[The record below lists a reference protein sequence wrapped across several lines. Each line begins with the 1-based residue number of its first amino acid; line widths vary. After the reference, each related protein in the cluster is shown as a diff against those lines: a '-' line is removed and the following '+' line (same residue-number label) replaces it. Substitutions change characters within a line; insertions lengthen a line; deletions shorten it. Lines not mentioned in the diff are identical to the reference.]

1 MDSKIDFSSYSLEEL
16 YSSLEKI
23 DKDIYPERAK
33 QIEELIGLKEAESPE
48 EINTIKN
55 IGEKSTKSDRLV
67 AAIIDGALGLA
78 TLIPVFYYVG
88 FDAFKE
94 PSIYLIG
101 TLFIYGVFTTLL
113 LHGYL
118 LYYYGQTIGKNY
130 MSIRVENLDGSKAS
144 LITIYFKRMLPM
156 QLIGLIPSFGQF
168 ISGIVNPLFIFG
180 KERRCL
186 HDYLA
191 KTKVSYTDT

>member
-1 MDSKIDFSSYSLEEL
+1 
-16 YSSLEKI
+16 
-23 DKDIYPERAK
+23 
-33 QIEELIGLKEAESPE
+33 
-48 EINTIKN
+48 
-55 IGEKSTKSDRLV
+55 
-67 AAIIDGALGLA
+67 
-78 TLIPVFYYVG
+78 
-88 FDAFKE
+88 
-94 PSIYLIG
+94 
-101 TLFIYGVFTTLL
+101 
-113 LHGYL
+113 
-118 LYYYGQTIGKNY
+118 